1 MDTTSRPTA
10 RRRDDR
16 LTPLLALA
24 LLAGLI
30 IFLVAAPGTYP
41 VLKTI
46 HILAAVVWVGGG
58 LTLIILAILYERRDE
73 MEGLL
78 VVAKQADWVG
88 TRVFVP
94 ASFVTLGFGLA
105 AAFKGVG
112 SSGTLDHHRPRR
124 PVRLGLH
131 RDCPD
136 HAAREAARRGH
147 ARPLRGSGRPGRR
160 DRDHADRRIDSV
172 ILTLVVADMAAKP
185 FLG

>member
-30 IFLVAAPGTYP
+30 LFLVAAPGTYP

-46 HILAAVVWVGGG
+46 HILAAVVWVGG

-94 ASFVTLGFGLA
+94 ASLVTLGFGLA
-105 AAFKGVG
+105 AAFKGSWDFG
-112 SSGTLDHHRPRR
+112 NAWIIIGPRR
-124 PVRLGLH
+124 LGRLGLH